1 MFFSMIQPEYYHL
14 IDAISYFIAAAVPI
28 YFLIR
33 SRNSL
38 NNPLRKVMM
47 ILAGF
52 VLTQGVYHI
61 VGTLGLNLIISK
73 VILEPLSAAV
83 LVSAALAYSLTRR
96 TLLKRQVNS
105 SIGN

>member
-1 MFFSMIQPEYYHL
+1 M
-14 IDAISYFIAAAVPI
+14 
-28 YFLIR
+28 
-33 SRNSL
+33 
-38 NNPLRKVMM
+38 
-47 ILAGF
+47 
-52 VLTQGVYHI
+52 
-61 VGTLGLNLIISK
+61 LGLNLIISK